1 MTTCKL
7 GLPSIASLLLKK
19 QSVCKIS
26 EQRVCVNMQEA
37 MQLLAVLILSCDP
50 WLYYLWRC
58 CCYMKLGKIVL
69 ILSLLDK
76 HLSNPIIIRNHSLA
90 LKSQPRKGKSAILGP
105 SLLFLNTLLYLK
117 ETTKCFGCDGH
128 LHFYDSLDSVVIS
141 QIKRYQLFSWLLQ
154 YYQSVLNKDK
164 RKDRNVA
171 KIFMT
176 KSLHVG
182 TSYWQ

>member
-1 MTTCKL
+1 MTFNR
-7 GLPSIASLLLKK
+7 S
-19 QSVCKIS
+19 
-26 EQRVCVNMQEA
+26 
-37 MQLLAVLILSCDP
+37 LILSRRNNQFVKYLSKGFASICRKRCSCWLCWSRYL

-58 CCYMKLGKIVL
+58 CCYMKVGKIVL